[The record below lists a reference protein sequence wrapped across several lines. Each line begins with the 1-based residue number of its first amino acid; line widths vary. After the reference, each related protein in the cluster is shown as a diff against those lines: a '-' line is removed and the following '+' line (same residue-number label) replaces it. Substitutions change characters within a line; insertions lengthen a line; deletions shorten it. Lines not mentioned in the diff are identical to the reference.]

1 MTLLTVT
8 GAELAYGHVPLLAGV
23 DLTIAAGE
31 RIGLIGR
38 NGTGKTSLL
47 QALAGQR
54 PLDAGR
60 IVRAGGL
67 SVGLVAQEPSF
78 EPGLTVFD
86 AVAAGLPDAD
96 ALARYERLSGA
107 PPTPDTLAELA
118 ALQERL
124 DADGA
129 WVFAHRIENVL
140 SRLALAADATV
151 DSLSGGTRKRVALAR
166 ALVGEPDLLLLDEP
180 TNHLDIESIEWLES
194 LLTGYRGAVLV
205 ISHDRRFLERIV
217 TRIVELDRG
226 ALRSYPGSFDAYQRR
241 RADELSA
248 EAGQQTRFDKLLS
261 QEESWIRQ
269 GVEAR
274 RTRNEGRVRRLEA
287 LRRERAARRERIGNV
302 RFALDAGERSGKL
315 VAEFEQV
322 GKRRGERLVLD
333 RVDLIVQRGDR
344 LGIIGANGSGKTT
357 MLKLLLGELE
367 PDSGTVR
374 LGSQREIAYFDQLRA
389 QLDDDA
395 TVAETISPGSD
406 WLQIGE
412 QRVHLMSYLGRFLF
426 APERARS
433 PVKSLSGGER
443 NRLLLA
449 RLFARPANL
458 LVLDEPTNDLD
469 IETLE
474 LLEELLGDYAGTVL
488 LVSHDRAFLDGV
500 VTQTI
505 ASLGNGRWREYAGG
519 YSDYVAARAREPQ
532 PESAP
537 RQAAGRSGSGMP
549 GSGTPGSSMPGSSM
563 PGSSA
568 SGGSAPAVPG
578 GASAAPATAAPRV
591 KLSYKERREL
601 DALPERIAAL
611 EAEQSTLQSTLADP
625 SLWQRPSDEV
635 RALQDRH
642 GAIETELL
650 ECLERW
656 ELLEAKAG

>member
-1 MTLLTVT
+1 MTAPDAEMTLLTVT
-8 GAELAYGHVPLLAGV
+8 AAELAYGHVPLLAGV

-47 QALAGQR
+47 RVLAGQR

-60 IVRAGGL
+60 VVRATGL

-78 EPGLTVFD
+78 ETGLTVFD
-86 AVAAGLPDAD
+86 AVADGLPDAGL
-96 ALARYERLSGA
+96 LARYERLSGA
-107 PPTPDTLAELA
+107 PPTPESLAELA

-129 WVFAHRIENVL
+129 WAFTHRIDNVL
-140 SRLALAADATV
+140 SRLALSADAPV
-151 DSLSGGTRKRVALAR
+151 DHLSGGNRKRVALAR

-180 TNHLDIESIEWLES
+180 TNHLDIDSIEWLES
-194 LLTGYRGAVLV
+194 LLIGHPGAVLV
-205 ISHDRRFLERIV
+205 ISHDRRFLERVV

-226 ALRSYPGSFDAYQRR
+226 ALRSYPGSFEAYQRR

-248 EAGQQTRFDKLLS
+248 ETGQQARFDRLLS
-261 QEESWIRQ
+261 QEEAWIRQ

-287 LRRERAARRERIGNV
+287 LRRERAARRERIGDV

-322 GKRRGERLVLD
+322 SKRRGERLVLD

-357 MLKLLLGELE
+357 MLRLLLGELE
-367 PDSGTVR
+367 PDSGAVR
-374 LGSQREIAYFDQLRA
+374 LGTQREIAYFDQLRA

-412 QRVHLMSYLGRFLF
+412 QRMHLMSYLGRFLF
-426 APERARS
+426 AAERARS
-433 PVKSLSGGER
+433 PVRSLSGGER

-474 LLEELLGDYAGTVL
+474 LLEELLADYPGTVL

-505 ASLGNGRWREYAGG
+505 ASLGNGRWQEYAGG
-519 YSDYVAARAREPQ
+519 YSDYIAARGREPQ
-532 PESAP
+532 PRSQP
-537 RQAAGRSGSGMP
+537 RQAAGP
-549 GSGTPGSSMPGSSM
+549 AADAPL
-563 PGSSA
+563 
-568 SGGSAPAVPG
+568 GSAARAQPVSGPAG
-578 GASAAPATAAPRV
+578 AAPPRP

-611 EAEQSTLQSTLADP
+611 EAEQTTVQSTLADP
-625 SLWQRPSDEV
+625 SLWQRPAGEI
-635 RALQDRH
+635 RTLQERH
-642 GAIETELL
+642 GAIESELL

-656 ELLEAKAG
+656 ELLETKAG